1 MQLSA
6 RSRISP
12 ASGRS
17 RATRAARF
25 PLVIL
30 LSILA
35 ASLWPVA
42 TRSSDGGDAFPAA
55 TVTIIVGFAP
65 GGPTDFS
72 ARVVAEE
79 LTKVWK
85 QPVIIDNR
93 PGGNSIPATR
103 AAIAAPPN
111 GLTLFMGAGNHTTN
125 PAIKKVPYDTAR
137 ALAPV
142 VLVSETPNVILVN
155 NALPVR
161 TLPELIAYLK
171 QHPGELNYA
180 SSGVGGTVHLAAEL
194 FMQLTGTKIVH
205 IPYKGAAPAMIDVIG
220 GHAHLSFPSLTSAMS
235 LVNARM
241 LRVVA
246 VMSAHRIPYLPDVPT
261 AAEQGLDGLDIDT
274 WYGLL
279 APVGTPEPV
288 LVKIRADVNAVLA
301 MPEVAERMR
310 AQGMRPTGGT
320 GEDMQ
325 KLIERE
331 INMWMDLARKIGL
344 KQQE

>member
-1 MQLSA
+1 MQLLA
-6 RSRISP
+6 RLP
-12 ASGRS
+12 ASPTHSIS
-17 RATRAARF
+17 RACCKLRLALA
-25 PLVIL
+25 L
-30 LSILA
+30 LLGILA
-35 ASLWPVA
+35 AAVSPLEVA
-42 TRSSDGGDAFPAA
+42 AADNAAGFPAGS
-55 TVTIIVGFAP
+55 VSIIVGFAP

-72 ARVVAEE
+72 ARVIADE

-103 AAIAAPPN
+103 AVISAPPN
-111 GLTLFMGAGNHTTN
+111 GLTLLMAAGNHTTN
-125 PAIKKVPYDTAR
+125 PTIKKVPYDTAR

-142 VLVSETPNVILVN
+142 VLVSQTPNVILVN

-161 TLPELIAYLK
+161 TLPDLIAHLK

-194 FMQLTGTKIVH
+194 FMQLTGTRIVQ
-205 IPYKGAAPAMIDVIG
+205 IPYKGAAPAMADVMG
-220 GHAHLSFPSLTSAMS
+220 GHAQLSFPSLTSAMS
-235 LVNARM
+235 LVDGKL

-246 VMSAHRIPYLPDVPT
+246 VMSAHRTPYLPDIPT
-261 AAEQGLDGLDIDT
+261 ATEQGLEGLDIDT

-279 APVGTPEPV
+279 APLGTPEPV
-288 LVKIRADVNAVLA
+288 LAKIREDVNGVLR

-310 AQGMRPTGGT
+310 VQGMRPTGGS

-331 INMWMDLARKIGL
+331 LRMWMDLARKIGL